1 VPIGAKDLQQCLG
14 ISVKKIANFVMMGQK
29 KHGNPNY
36 NFLSAWKLP
45 PLTLKKKYVIIPFLS
60 VSY

>member
-29 KHGNPNY
+29 NMVTQIITFYQHGNY
-36 NFLSAWKLP
+36 LP
-45 PLTLKKKYVIIPFLS
+45 SF
-60 VSY
+60 